1 MMLWLYLGI
10 ATLLL
15 TMGHIFKALRWQL
28 FLSAYEKVPS
38 ERLISS
44 LSAGYLINFFIP
56 FHLGDVFRIWYAGRK
71 MQNGYGYSTATVL
84 VDRCLDIL
92 LVSGIFAAMYL
103 TAPAA
108 VSQRTLWGYLILL
121 AVLVVLFLLAVLC
134 NRGFKQLALG
144 FCSIFNEGIKFR
156 LLFFLWSLISSFKDL
171 FRKIRL
177 WKLLL
182 TTVLMWGAYLLSYWC
197 LSLSLQELRYETGL
211 VECFSMF
218 FGGEGLFGSTFVS
231 TSGIFD
237 TTAEILICGYI
248 LLPLPILLLYSLFS
262 ALRRRKQ
269 ETATHSP
276 SRLLPQRK
284 PEEQL
289 QFLSAY
295 FEGNQRQAL
304 HAYLNMNS
312 DVVIL
317 RDHSSG
323 SDATTMLCLR
333 EDETLFRKYAFGYAA
348 VKLKDQAQWLV
359 AQQGKLPLP
368 EICNQKEAE
377 GSYCYDMRYPKP
389 GIGFFQYIYC
399 HQAEESW
406 EILERVLKDLRSGL
420 YPQEGRQVAPEA
432 VTDYVDSKVVTNLRA
447 IRQSKVLRPLTES
460 EYLTVNGVRYRNL
473 PMLEKMLSMERL
485 QAVFSQDTLSEVH
498 GDLTL
503 ENIICYTQPNAES
516 PYYLIDPNPANPIKS
531 PAIDYAKLLQ
541 SLHGK
546 YEFLETCQ
554 PRQIS
559 EGSIDFLLPESPQFR
574 RIYELFDRWLQ
585 TEFRREEVRSIYY
598 HEIVHW
604 LRLLPYR
611 LRRNENT
618 APCYYAAM
626 ILVMNQI
633 YERFE
638 EDHHAEK

>member
-1 MMLWLYLGI
+1 MLWLYLGTAI
-10 ATLLL
+10 VLL
-15 TMGHIFKALRWQL
+15 TLGHIFKALRWQL

-38 ERLISS
+38 ARLISS

-56 FHLGDVFRIWYAGRK
+56 LHLGDVFRVWYSGRK
-71 MQNGYGYSTATVL
+71 MQNGYGYATATVL

-92 LVSGIFAAMYL
+92 LVSLIFSLMHVL
-103 TAPAA
+103 APSAHSA
-108 VSQRTLWGYLILL
+108 QVLPGYLILL
-121 AVLVVLFLLAVLC
+121 AVLMVLFLLAILC
-134 NRGFKQLALG
+134 NRGFKQVALK

-171 FRKIRL
+171 FHKIRL

-182 TTVLMWGAYLLSYWC
+182 TTLLMWSAYLCSYWC
-197 LSLSLQELRYETGL
+197 LSLSLQELGNETGL
-211 VECFSMF
+211 VECFSIF
-218 FGGEGLFGSTFVS
+218 FGGEGLLGSTFLS
-231 TSGIFD
+231 TYGLFD
-237 TTAEILICGYI
+237 TAAEILLCAYI
-248 LLPLPILLLYSLFS
+248 LLPLPVLLLYSLIC
-262 ALRRRKQ
+262 ALRRKK
-269 ETATHSP
+269 TAPSQHTP

-304 HAYLNMNS
+304 HEYLNMNS

-348 VKLKDQAQWLV
+348 VKLKDQAQWLMD
-359 AQQGKLPLP
+359 QRGKLPLP
-368 EICNQKEAE
+368 EICTEKEGE
-377 GSYCYDMRYPKP
+377 GSFCYDMRYPKP
-389 GIGFFQYIYC
+389 GIGLFQYIYC
-399 HQAEESW
+399 HRVEESW
-406 EILERVLKDLRSGL
+406 QILQQVLEDLNQKL
-420 YPQEGRQVAPEA
+420 YPEIGEPVSAEA
-432 VTDYVDSKVVTNLRA
+432 VTDYIESKVMTNLRS
-447 IRQSKVLRPLTES
+447 IRQSKVLRPLTDA
-460 EYLTVNGVRYRNL
+460 EYLTINGIPYRNL
-473 PMLEKMLSMERL
+473 PALEQMLSPERL
-485 QAVFSQDTLSEVH
+485 NEVFGKDTLSEVH

-503 ENIICYTQPNAES
+503 ENIICYTQSDPDS

-554 PRQIS
+554 PKSVS
-559 EGSIDFLLPESPQFR
+559 EGSIEFLLPDSSQFR
-574 RIYELFDRWLQ
+574 RMYELFHAWLQ
-585 TEFRREEVRSIYY
+585 ANFTHDQVRSIYY

-611 LRRNENT
+611 LRRNEST
-618 APCYYAAM
+618 APCYYAAL
-626 ILVMNQI
+626 ILVMNHI
-633 YERFE
+633 YELFE
-638 EDHHAEK
+638 EGNDEA

>member
-1 MMLWLYLGI
+1 MLWLYLGI

-15 TMGHIFKALRWQL
+15 TLGHIFKALRWQL

-92 LVSGIFAAMYL
+92 LVSGIFAVMYL
-103 TAPAA
+103 LAPSA
-108 VSQRTLWGYLILL
+108 VSGRILWGYLILL

-171 FRKIRL
+171 FRRIRL

-182 TTVLMWGAYLLSYWC
+182 TTILMWGAYLLSYWC
-197 LSLSLQELRYETGL
+197 LSRSLREMQYDTGL

-237 TTAEILICGYI
+237 ASTEILICGYI
-248 LLPLPILLLYSLFS
+248 LLPLPLLLLYSLIC
-262 ALRRRKQ
+262 ALRRRKK
-269 ETATHSP
+269 AAVTHSP

-304 HAYLNMNS
+304 SEYLNMNS

-348 VKLKDQAQWLV
+348 VKLKDQAQWLI

-368 EICNQKEAE
+368 EICNQKEGE

-389 GIGFFQYIYC
+389 GIGLFQYIYC

-406 EILERVLKDLRSGL
+406 QILEQVLEDLRRGL
-420 YPQEGRQVAPEA
+420 YPEVGEPVSSRAVA
-432 VTDYVDSKVVTNLRA
+432 DYVDSKVTANLRA
-447 IRQSKVLRPLTES
+447 IRQSKVLRPLTEAA
-460 EYLTVNGVRYRNL
+460 YLTINGVRYRNL
-473 PMLEKMLSMERL
+473 PMLENMLSVERL
-485 QAVFSQDTLSEVH
+485 QEVFAGDTLSEVH

-503 ENIICYTQPNAES
+503 ENIICYTQPDPVT

-559 EGSIDFLLPESPQFR
+559 EGSIDFLLPDSPQFR
-574 RIYELFDRWLQ
+574 RIYQLFDHWMQ
-585 TEFRREEVRSIYY
+585 EQFPIETVRSIYY

-611 LRRNENT
+611 LRRNETT
-618 APCYYAAM
+618 APCYYAA
-626 ILVMNQI
+626 LVLVTNQI

-638 EDHHAEK
+638 EGNHEA

>member
-1 MMLWLYLGI
+1 MLWLYLGI

-28 FLSAYEKVPS
+28 FLSTYEKVPS

-56 FHLGDVFRIWYAGRK
+56 LHLGDVFRIWYSGRK
-71 MQNGYGYSTATVL
+71 MQNGYGYAAATVI

-92 LVSGIFAAMYL
+92 LVSGIFALMHLLSPSTFSAQAL
-103 TAPAA
+103 PA
-108 VSQRTLWGYLILL
+108 YLILL
-121 AVLVVLFLLAVLC
+121 AVLIVLLVLAIVWS
-134 NRGFKQLALG
+134 RGCKQLALG

-182 TTVLMWGAYLLSYWC
+182 TTVLMWGAYLCSYWC
-197 LSLSLQELRYETGL
+197 LSLSLQELGYGTGL
-211 VECFSMF
+211 AECFSIF
-218 FGGEGLFGSTFVS
+218 FGGEGLFSSTFLS
-231 TSGIFD
+231 TYGLFD
-237 TTAEILICGYI
+237 AAAEVLICGYI
-248 LLPLPILLLYSLFS
+248 LLPLPILLGYSLLC
-262 ALRRRKQ
+262 ALRRKKL
-269 ETATHSP
+269 TPATQSP

-304 HAYLNMNS
+304 HEYLNMNS

-333 EDETLFRKYAFGYAA
+333 QDETLFRKYAFGYAA
-348 VKLKDQAQWLV
+348 VKLKDQAMWLKSL
-359 AQQGKLPLP
+359 QGRLPLP
-368 EICNQKEAE
+368 EICTEKEGA
-377 GSYCYDMRYPKP
+377 GSFCYDMRYPKP
-389 GIGFFQYIYC
+389 GIGLFQYIYC
-399 HQAEESW
+399 HRVEESW
-406 EILERVLKDLRSGL
+406 QILEQVLADLNRNL
-420 YPQEGRQVAPEA
+420 YPKEGQTVSAAA
-432 VTDYVDSKVVTNLRA
+432 VEDYIESKVIANLRA
-447 IRQSKVLRPLTES
+447 IRQSKPLRPLTEA
-460 EYLTVNGVRYRNL
+460 EYLTINGIRYRNL
-473 PMLEKMLSMERL
+473 PLLEQMLSAPRL
-485 QAVFSQDTLSEVH
+485 HRVFSRDTLSEVH

-503 ENIICYTQPNAES
+503 ENIICYTQPDS
-516 PYYLIDPNPANPIKS
+516 TTPYYLIDPNPANPIKS

-559 EGSIDFLLPESPQFR
+559 EGSIDFLLPDSPQFR
-574 RIYELFDRWLQ
+574 QIYELFHGWLQ
-585 TEFRREEVRSIYY
+585 THFTKAQIRSIYY

-611 LRRNENT
+611 LRRNEST
-618 APCYYAAM
+618 APCYYAAL
-626 ILVMNQI
+626 ILVMNHI
-633 YERFE
+633 YELLE
-638 EDHHAEK
+638 EDENEE